1 MTTDS
6 LVLQTLIQLRNQ
18 SPKQPFVAPPGS
30 TSSYPVNKLTWVELG
45 RTVVDIAR
53 MLLDSNEPSEH
64 QRFTLSIP
72 DGIFE
77 MNEVVSSSEAKEKES
92 GMDNKRK
99 RTEETIV
106 EEKTM
111 SPSKDIDKELDMLDR
126 QTIDVNP
133 NKKPKT
139 DIVDLSTESPVK
151 ETTTTTTT
159 PAATNAVQGPR
170 RTSKRTQERLQM
182 EHAAAVAEARDRD
195 IQYQLQVR
203 RAWAL

>member
-1 MTTDS
+1 MTIDS
-6 LVLQTLIQLRNQ
+6 FVLQTLIQLRNQ
-18 SPKQPFVAPPGS
+18 SPKQPSVAPPGS

-45 RTVVDIAR
+45 KTVVDIAR
-53 MLLDSNEPSEH
+53 MLLNSNEPSEH
-64 QRFTLSIP
+64 QQFTLSIP
-72 DGIFE
+72 DGIIE
-77 MNEVVSSSEAKEKES
+77 MNEVVSLSEAKEKES
-92 GMDNKRK
+92 DLDNKRK

-106 EEKTM
+106 EETT
-111 SPSKDIDKELDMLDR
+111 SPSKDIDKEHGMLDR

-139 DIVDLSTESPVK
+139 DIVELSSESSVK
-151 ETTTTTTT
+151 ETTTMTTT
-159 PAATNAVQGPR
+159 PATTNAVKGPI

-203 RAWAL
+203 RAWVL